1 MRIEVRH
8 PSEPSP
14 VSPDERAGLGPAA
27 LHHRGRLSRGDR
39 HAYVMLGASDSRH
52 FARIC
57 PPVYRFSPFEM
68 SFAERSTLHA
78 VNEHI
83 RVSTWLRGIEFYE
96 RLIGA
101 L

>member
-1 MRIEVRH
+1 
-8 PSEPSP
+8 
-14 VSPDERAGLGPAA
+14 
-27 LHHRGRLSRGDR
+27 
-39 HAYVMLGASDSRH
+39 MLGASDSRH